1 MSAGV
6 ATLLAIAAG
15 ALLGSIPFGLII
27 TRLTTG
33 ADVRSV
39 GSGNI
44 GATNVLRAG
53 SVLPAILTLLCDAG
67 KGAAAV
73 ALARVLVHAQIAS
86 GSAGAGLPV
95 GGAAAGAGS
104 TLDDWAG
111 FAAVAGHVF
120 SPWLGFRGG
129 KGVATAA
136 GALAVLSPQV
146 ALAALGVFILSV
158 SIFRIVSLGSILAC
172 LTAMILAAGPL
183 RSVAPSFPVVLA
195 ICALI
200 IARHAANV
208 SRILKG
214 EEPRFGRRGPPR
226 GPA

>member
-1 MSAGV
+1 MSSTI
-6 ATLLAIAAG
+6 ATLVAIGTG

-33 ADVRSV
+33 ADVRRV

-44 GATNVLRAG
+44 GATNVLRASG
-53 SVLPAILTLLCDAG
+53 LAPALLTLLCDAG

-73 ALARVLVHAQIAS
+73 ALARVLVHASSPSAVAS
-86 GSAGAGLPV
+86 GVVAPD
-95 GGAAAGAGS
+95 AAG

-111 FAAVAGHVF
+111 FAAVAGHIF
-120 SPWLGFRGG
+120 SPWLGVRGG

-146 ALAALGVFILSV
+146 ALAAVGVFILSV
-158 SIFRIVSLGSILAC
+158 LVFRIVSLGSILAC
-172 LTAMILAAGPL
+172 LAAMILAAGPM

-200 IARHAANV
+200 IVRHTANIARIA
-208 SRILKG
+208 RG
-214 EEPRFGRRGPPR
+214 DEPRIGAARREASRPS
-226 GPA
+226 